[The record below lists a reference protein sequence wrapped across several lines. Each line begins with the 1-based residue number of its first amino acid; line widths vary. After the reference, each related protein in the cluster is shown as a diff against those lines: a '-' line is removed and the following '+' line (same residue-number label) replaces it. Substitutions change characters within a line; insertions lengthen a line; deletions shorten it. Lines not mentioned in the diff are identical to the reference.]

1 MPNSLRRMPLAY
13 VHIVHV
19 MIHLLLVL
27 APIALYPKV
36 GALTVLLIPLL
47 TLFYHGLLEL
57 AMSFLVTAH
66 SGSNPT
72 HPTHNR
78 LTPYSQSAH
87 TLLTTLL
94 TPRIGR
100 MPRGRVA
107 RAHTVCSNAP
117 CAAPH
122 MHFVLDRSDESHA
135 RTLVRIGS
143 VWE

>member
-1 MPNSLRRMPLAY
+1 MPLAY

-78 LTPYSQSAH
+78 LTPYSPPYSHPESAAC
-87 TLLTTLL
+87 
-94 TPRIGR
+94 
-100 MPRGRVA
+100 RVGA
-107 RAHTVCSNAP
+107 SR
-117 CAAPH
+117 
-122 MHFVLDRSDESHA
+122 
-135 RTLVRIGS
+135 VRIPYVPMLHAPLHTCTLCS
-143 VWE
+143 TALTNRMLEPSCA

>member
-57 AMSFLVTAH
+57 AMSFLVLHTVAQTRRLTLLTID
-66 SGSNPT
+66 S
-72 HPTHNR
+72 HPTHHPTH
-78 LTPYSQSAH
+78 TPDRPHAAWARRACAYRMFQCSMRRSTHA
-87 TLLTTLL
+87 LL
-94 TPRIGR
+94 
-100 MPRGRVA
+100 
-107 RAHTVCSNAP
+107 
-117 CAAPH
+117 
-122 MHFVLDRSDESHA
+122 LDRSDESHA